1 MSHQRL
7 AKADLFLFV
16 IFVYNLSMDKSIFIN
31 LARLFEK
38 HGFSLFMIGGTSRDY
53 LLEREVLD
61 YDFVTDATPEE
72 MKRFL
77 DVAKYTFAKFG
88 IVSLIYNKQKIDIVT
103 LREED
108 DYIDFRHP
116 KTIRYVRDIKRDYI
130 RRDFTINAI
139 YIDKDFKI
147 YDFVDGLK
155 DLKEGIIRF
164 IGEPE
169 KRVIEDPLRILRAE
183 RFARKLGFI
192 IEEKSL
198 AAMNKYRHLLAKLNP
213 DKVREEEN
221 KGK

>member
-1 MSHQRL
+1 
-7 AKADLFLFV
+7 
-16 IFVYNLSMDKSIFIN
+16 
-31 LARLFEK
+31 
-38 HGFSLFMIGGTSRDY
+38 MIGGTSRDY

-88 IVSLIYNKQKIDIVT
+88 TVSLIYNKQKIDIVT

-116 KTIRYVRDIKRDYI
+116 KTIRYVRDIKSDFI

-147 YDFVDGLK
+147 YDFADGLK

-183 RFARKLGFI
+183 RFAKKLGFI